1 MPAALVDALRRQP
14 DIEIP
19 EMELGWEQAAYMTV
33 SGQNSNNTVRVSDEF
48 MKAVEMDGDWPL
60 IARTN
65 GAIVRRVKA
74 RALWRMIAVAAW
86 RSADPGLQFDTT
98 INDWHTCVGAGRI
111 NASTP
116 CSEYMFLDDT
126 ACNLASLNML
136 AFRRELCGW
145 ALDL

>member
-1 MPAALVDALRRQP
+1 
-14 DIEIP
+14 
-19 EMELGWEQAAYMTV
+19 MELGWEQAAYMTV

-86 RSADPGLQFDTT
+86 RSADPGLQFDPT
-98 INDWHTCVGAGRI
+98 IHACHTCAGAGRI
-111 NASTP
+111 NAPDP
-116 CSEYMFLDDT
+116 CSADMFLDQP
-126 ACNLASLNML
+126 ASNPPSLHL
-136 AFRRELCGW
+136 PAFPQAFC
-145 ALDL
+145 

>member
-74 RALWRMIAVAAW
+74 RAIWRMTAVAAW

-98 INDWHTCVGAGRI
+98 INDWHPCVGDGRI
-111 NASTP
+111 R
-116 CSEYMFLDDT
+116 SEERT
-126 ACNLASLNML
+126 SEIQSLMRNSYDVFCL
-136 AFRRELCGW
+136 KTHKN
-145 ALDL
+145 